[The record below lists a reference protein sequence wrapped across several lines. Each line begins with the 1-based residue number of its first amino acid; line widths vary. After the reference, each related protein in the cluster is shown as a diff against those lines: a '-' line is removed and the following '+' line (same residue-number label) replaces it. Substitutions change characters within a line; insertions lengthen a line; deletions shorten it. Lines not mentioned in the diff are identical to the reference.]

1 MVRVALA
8 LPFALYGGLGAAEA
22 GIFRRESIN
31 NPTSASSSSVG
42 THGVGDYIISGL
54 LPFDTATTSSSQSS
68 ISTSV
73 VSIWTNSS
81 SSVAATIA
89 ASATNTSLLPA
100 TGNGSDYATSC
111 AREWYSYSIALGEA
125 YYTYSGPLSTVT
137 TTITYSRPATTTWT
151 SYEGSLYTLCD
162 GKPRVNGSLPQQ
174 DVHTSTTTKRD
185 FYTLILVKGNSLT
198 MPSCSIQP
206 SDCSGVLSSQ
216 AKSSFLPR
224 VPEEIPH
231 NWTVP
236 LAPSASVVVVDGA
249 TTTLQGTGPITAPP
263 AITLDYEHIYTANA
277 GTTYNIS
284 GQLLSPG
291 ALITVNGSAYID
303 WIGVGRPEIPH
314 CTTEYVQTCDGSC
327 TIFGGEVQLIYFPV
341 PTTVSR
347 NMCAS
352 NTVGLQGDPRIWD
365 FDAITIRTPNTTA
378 PPFTPAPNATT
389 AVLNGTTF
397 TSGWAYISFETAY
410 ARDECMR
417 TIGKQH
423 PGALLSLPSSAVYSM
438 CDYLPYSFHFAD
450 LNSPVPWA
458 AYSGMTECML
468 GGDCYT
474 IYDDYRP
481 LLWVPE
487 TIRDMDPAW
496 ASCKPYW
503 GGLYDPPVAL
513 SSEGSLD
520 TPEPTPTG
528 PTVSPTSTA
537 ATGATADPDTAP
549 RTTTQAALPQTTTGT
564 KVSSSTLAYSAPIT
578 SSAAAN
584 SVAAISVLESVAN
597 PSPATTGPDAAGVVA
612 SLFADS
618 SSISNLL
625 VSVPTQVSSSVPA
638 AAPFATERKS
648 QAASPASSS
657 LGNAAGII
665 ASLVADSQSASVPVQ
680 NSAQHTSSAQNA
692 SPAQTGNMVHL
703 LPTAS
708 NNAGNL
714 PGAVAAQSAGPS
726 GTAAALNTLVI
737 VTAPTPAQHNTP
749 SASTA
754 PLVILGSSYTVSAD
768 ASTPGAVVIGS
779 STYRPGNTLTINSTP
794 VSVGTGVILVGSGS
808 SASSIP
814 IIAPAAA
821 PTNAPIATIGLA
833 TVYAAP
839 SSGAVVVGGTTYHPG
854 DAPATIANTPFSV
867 GTGGL
872 IIGGASGSTI
882 AVPSVVTHPTGAASS
897 QQAVVTLAGQT
908 FTVNPSAGLSLSST
922 TLTAGGAAVT
932 LQNGQYVSVASS
944 GVVVGSNTVVFSAAT
959 PSAASTKTSAASR
972 ASTSAV
978 QQPASTDSGTLFS
991 GAGTRVAHVEWMF
1004 FMLAVGVGAR
1014 VVA

>member
-1 MVRVALA
+1 M
-8 LPFALYGGLGAAEA
+8 
-22 GIFRRESIN
+22 
-31 NPTSASSSSVG
+31 
-42 THGVGDYIISGL
+42 
-54 LPFDTATTSSSQSS
+54 
-68 ISTSV
+68 
-73 VSIWTNSS
+73 
-81 SSVAATIA
+81 
-89 ASATNTSLLPA
+89 
-100 TGNGSDYATSC
+100 
-111 AREWYSYSIALGEA
+111 
-125 YYTYSGPLSTVT
+125 
-137 TTITYSRPATTTWT
+137 
-151 SYEGSLYTLCD
+151 
-162 GKPRVNGSLPQQ
+162 
-174 DVHTSTTTKRD
+174 
-185 FYTLILVKGNSLT
+185 TLIEGNSLT

-206 SDCSGVLSSQ
+206 SDCSGILSAQ

-224 VPEEIPH
+224 VPEVIPH
-231 NWTVP
+231 NWTVS
-236 LAPSASVVVVDGA
+236 LAPSASAVVVDGA
-249 TTTLQGTGPITAPP
+249 TTTLKGTGPITAPP
-263 AITLDYEHIYTANA
+263 TITLDYEHTYTANA

-303 WIGVGRPEIPH
+303 WVGIGRPEIPH

-352 NTVGLQGDPRIWD
+352 NTVGLMGDPRIWD
-365 FDAITIRTPNTTA
+365 FDAITMKTPNTTA

-410 ARDECMR
+410 ARDDCMR
-417 TIGKQH
+417 TIGKPH

-438 CDYLPYSFHFAD
+438 RDYLPYSFNFAD

-468 GGDCYT
+468 IGDCST
-474 IYDDYRP
+474 IYDNHRP
-481 LLWVPE
+481 MLWVPE

-537 ATGATADPDTAP
+537 ATGATAVPDTAP
-549 RTTTQAALPQTTTGT
+549 RTTTQAALPQTTTEM
-564 KVSSSTLAYSAPIT
+564 KVSPSTLANPAPMA
-578 SSAAAN
+578 SSAAAS
-584 SVAAISVLESVAN
+584 SVAASSVLESVAV
-597 PSPATTGPDAAGVVA
+597 PSPATSRLDAAGVVA
-612 SLFADS
+612 SLFAGS
-618 SSISNLL
+618 SSMSNLL
-625 VSVPTQVSSSVPA
+625 VSVPTQVSSSAPA
-638 AAPFATERKS
+638 AAPSATEHTS

-657 LGNAAGII
+657 PGNAAGII
-665 ASLVADSQSASVPVQ
+665 ASLFAGPQSASLPVSD
-680 NSAQHTSSAQNA
+680 SAQHTSSAQNA
-692 SPAQTGNMVHL
+692 SPAQTVDTVHL
-703 LPTAS
+703 VPIAS
-708 NNAGNL
+708 NNAANL
-714 PGAVAAQSAGPS
+714 PGAVAAQSVGPS
-726 GTAAALNTLVI
+726 GTVAALNIPVI
-737 VTAPTPAQHNTP
+737 VTAPTSAPHDTP

-754 PLVILGSSYTVSAD
+754 PSVVLGSYLVSAD

-779 STYRPGNTLTINSTP
+779 STYLPGDTLIINSTP
-794 VSVGTGVILVGSGS
+794 VSVGTGAIIVGSGS
-808 SASSIP
+808 STSSIP

-821 PTNAPIATIGLA
+821 PTNAPIAIIGSA

-839 SSGAVVVGGTTYHPG
+839 SFGAVVVKGTTYYPG

-872 IIGGASGSTI
+872 VIGGASGSTI
-882 AVPSVVTHPTGAASS
+882 VVSSVVTHPTGAASS
-897 QQAVVTLAGQT
+897 QQAIVTLAGQT
-908 FTVNPSAGLSLSST
+908 FTVNPSAGLSLGST
-922 TLTAGGAAVT
+922 TLTAGGAAAT
-932 LQNGQYVSVASS
+932 LQNGQYVSFASS

-972 ASTSAV
+972 VSTSAV

-991 GAGTRVAHVEWMF
+991 GAGTKVAHVEWIF
-1004 FMLAVGVGAR
+1004 FMLVAGMGIR